1 MRSRP
6 LLAALQI
13 AAAVAMFP
21 AFFCVVSFTAATPA
35 TQAASE
41 GRPLPAGWTAGVM
54 NHGEYYQWWLIR
66 DRPVIF
72 ALAVFLLVSCLAFLL
87 LSTFVHRRHV

>member
-13 AAAVAMFP
+13 AAAVAVFP
-21 AFFCVVSFTAATPA
+21 AFLCVVSFVVATSAAR
-35 TQAASE
+35 AASE
-41 GRPLPAGWTAGVM
+41 GKPLLSGWTAGVM

-66 DRPVIF
+66 DRPVMF

-87 LSTFVHRRHV
+87 LSALVHRRHV

>member
-1 MRSRP
+1 MRSGP

-21 AFFCVVSFTAATPA
+21 AFFCVVSFLTATSAA
-35 TQAASE
+35 QAASA
-41 GRPLPAGWTAGVM
+41 GKPLPSGWTAGVM
-54 NHGEYYQWWLIR
+54 NHGAYYQWWLIQ

-72 ALAVFLLVSCLAFLL
+72 VLVVVVLVSCLAFLL
-87 LSTFVHRRHV
+87 LSAFRYRGRV